1 MRKSSQLIDFP
12 YAEPIHGKEEESVY
26 YWWWMYLKRATGPIH
41 PDFGD
46 VSGDDF
52 WAWWAGAAPSD
63 DDRKPAFNGR
73 DKWRSV
79 YLFANPQKR
88 WTFTRAKEPLPEDAY
103 TDPTVL
109 VLTVPL
115 DEPDSYLFERF
126 KAYIG
131 TFKDR
136 LLTDEGMVWDE
147 EDEEFV
153 SPERRGVRAA
163 RSSQARYPVIGQ
175 PNVKALK
182 KTLLAYDMKMAGG
195 MTLWQIGYALDDS
208 YDTSCV
214 ADRNTLSVIA
224 SRYIKKA
231 KAMINNAAAGRF
243 PDVK

>member
-1 MRKSSQLIDFP
+1 MRHSSQLIDFP
-12 YAEPIHGKEEESVY
+12 YAEPIKGDEESSVY
-26 YWWWMYLKRATGPIH
+26 YWWWMYLKRATVPIN

-52 WAWWAGAAPSD
+52 WEWWSSPAPIQD
-63 DDRKPAFNGR
+63 ERKPAR
-73 DKWRSV
+73 QDKHKWRSV
-79 YLFANPQKR
+79 YLFANPEKQ
-88 WTFTRAKEPLPEDAY
+88 WTFTRVKKPLPENAY

-109 VLTVPL
+109 ILTVPL
-115 DEPDSYLFERF
+115 DEPDAYLIDRF
-126 KAYIG
+126 KAYLD
-131 TFKDR
+131 TMRER
-136 LLTDEGMVWDE
+136 LPGWESTWDE
-147 EDEEFV
+147 ERQELVWPD
-153 SPERRGVRAA
+153 RRGVRAA
-163 RSSQARYPVIGQ
+163 RSSQAKYPVIGQ

-182 KTLLAYDMKMAGG
+182 KTLLAYDMKIAGG

>member
-1 MRKSSQLIDFP
+1 MRHSSQLIDFP
-12 YAEPIHGKEEESVY
+12 YAEPVKGHEENSVY
-26 YWWWMYLKRATGPIH
+26 YWWWMYLKRATVPIH

-52 WAWWAGAAPSD
+52 WAWWSGPAPSD
-63 DDRKPAFNGR
+63 DGRKPAFNGR

-88 WTFTRAKEPLPEDAY
+88 WSFARAKEALPEDAY

-131 TFKDR
+131 TFKGRQNVGDI
-136 LLTDEGMVWDE
+136 DEDDLGEGD
-147 EDEEFV
+147 
-153 SPERRGVRAA
+153 RRGIRAA

-182 KTLLAYDMKMAGG
+182 KTLLAYDIKMAGG
-195 MTLWQIGYALDDS
+195 MTLWQIGHALDDS

-231 KAMINNAAAGRF
+231 KAMIKNAAAGRF